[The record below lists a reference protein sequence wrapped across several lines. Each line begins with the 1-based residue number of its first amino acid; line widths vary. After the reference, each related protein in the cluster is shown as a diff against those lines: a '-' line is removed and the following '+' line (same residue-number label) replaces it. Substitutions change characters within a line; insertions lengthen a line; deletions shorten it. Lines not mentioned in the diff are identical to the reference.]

1 MNEWV
6 GVRIKLLKLEDGCT
20 YLRDWSMGVLMSLPH
35 VGFLNRA
42 ASAAF

>member
-1 MNEWV
+1 M
-6 GVRIKLLKLEDGCT
+6 GRVRIKLLKLEDGCK

-42 ASAAF
+42 ASAVF